1 MFGSTVETII
11 RQEEI
16 DTPGNMMLLNK
27 GLHNYFRDFG
37 IYFEHLEGNQY
48 EVKSWNEF
56 IKPRSLPRKVTLRQH
71 GSSTAT
77 LPLQGLLKTHK
88 AIGEILHVSGATE
101 AVDRL
106 LEELEEGTVDAGGS
120 TLLGDLVGLQL
131 SRTGNI

>member
-1 MFGSTVETII
+1 MFGSTIETII

-16 DTPGNMMLLNK
+16 DTPGNTMLLNK
-27 GLHNYFRDFG
+27 GLHYYFRDFG

-56 IKPRSLPRKVTLRQH
+56 IKPKILPRKVTLRQH
-71 GSSTAT
+71 GSSTTT

-88 AIGEILHVSGATE
+88 AIGEILHVSGAAE

-106 LEELEEGTVDAGGS
+106 LRELDEETIDAGGS
-120 TLLGDLVGLQL
+120 TSLGDLVGLQL